1 MRRHLAA
8 ACVLSM
14 ALIAGVYA
22 PASIAEDAPGPPPV
36 ETAEPETDIG
46 NFLLAQIVKYRR
58 ETWRWERLM
67 RVPRTR
73 ASRAAERT
81 NDREQ
86 RVLILN
92 AWKEK
97 AEKRRRQAANPPRRS
112 QWLCIHRH
120 ERDPRQGW
128 ATATGNGF
136 FGGLQMD
143 LRFQRTYAPELL
155 RTKGTANKWTALE
168 QIWVAERAYRSGR
181 GFHPWPNT
189 ARYCGLL

>member
-1 MRRHLAA
+1 MRRHLAT

-14 ALIAGVYA
+14 TLIAGVYA
-22 PASIAEDAPGPPPV
+22 PASIAEDAPVPPPV
-36 ETAEPETDIG
+36 ETTEPETDIG
-46 NFLLAQIVKYRR
+46 NVLLGQIVTYRN

-73 ASRAAERT
+73 AFRAAERS
-81 NDREQ
+81 NEREV
-86 RVLILN
+86 RMLILD
-92 AWKEK
+92 AWKEQ
-97 AEKRRRQAANPPRRS
+97 AAKRRRQAARPPRLR
-112 QWLCIHRH
+112 QWLCIHRY
-120 ERDPRQGW
+120 ERHPRQGW

-143 LRFQRTYAPELL
+143 IAFQRTYAPELL
-155 RTKGTANKWTALE
+155 RSKGTANKWTALE
-168 QIWVAERAYRSGR
+168 QIWVAERAYRTGR